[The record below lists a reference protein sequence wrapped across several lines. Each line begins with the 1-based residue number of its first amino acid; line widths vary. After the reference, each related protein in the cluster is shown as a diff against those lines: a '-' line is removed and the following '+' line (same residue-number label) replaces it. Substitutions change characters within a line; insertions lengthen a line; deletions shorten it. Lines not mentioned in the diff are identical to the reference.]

1 MVPAAAGTM
10 LVVQDTEPN
19 TMPDFDHKATLLD
32 CLLHWE
38 RSTPDAIYLTQPQA
52 DGATIDYSW
61 VQVAG
66 QARRMAAHLRSLELP
81 PRSQIALL
89 GKNSAHWIMADL
101 AIWMAGHISVPLYPT
116 LNAETARYVL
126 EHSEAR
132 LLFVGK
138 MDELWPQVEPGV
150 PAQLPRI
157 ALPLSPLGGDVAQWD
172 AIAARTEPL
181 QLVPKRDPA
190 ELATIIYTSGSTGL
204 PKGVMISFG
213 AMMETVRRGAQMFG
227 ISPADRML
235 SYLPLAHA
243 AERALVESPSLYHGF
258 RVYFAWS
265 LATFVQDLRRARP
278 TIFFSVPRL
287 WTKFY
292 QGVCETLPPSRQKL
306 LFRVPLLSA
315 MVKRRILAQLGLEHV
330 RFALTGSAP
339 LTPSLLQWY
348 RRLGLEL
355 LEGYAMSENFSYSHT
370 SLPGETRI
378 GYVGRTNPGVEQ
390 RIGEGGEVLVKSPST
405 MLGYFKNPQLSAEAM
420 TADGFLRTGDMGEL
434 DGQGRLRITGRVK
447 DLFKTSK
454 GKYVAPVPIENRLGE
469 HPRIE
474 AVCVTGSGQPQP
486 FALLMLSAE
495 TQVQRQDA
503 ALAAELQALLHQ
515 VNAALE
521 EHEKLDYLVVVKDPW
536 TMDNGLLTPTMKI
549 RRNVLESRYLSQADH
564 WRKTG
569 RPVIWE

>member
-1 MVPAAAGTM
+1 
-10 LVVQDTEPN
+10 
-19 TMPDFDHKATLLD
+19 MPEFDHHATLLD

-38 RSTPDAIYLTQPQA
+38 RTTPDAVYLTQPLA
-52 DGATIDYSW
+52 DGRSVDFSW
-61 VQVAG
+61 AQVAD
-66 QARRMAAHLRSLELP
+66 QARRMAAHLGALALP

-101 AIWMAGHISVPLYPT
+101 AIWMAGHVSVPLYPT
-116 LNAETARYVL
+116 LSADTARFIL

-132 LLFVGK
+132 LLFIGK
-138 MDELWPQVEPGV
+138 MDELWPPLESAV
-150 PAQLPRI
+150 PASLPCI
-157 ALPLSPLGGDVAQWD
+157 ALPLSPLHGKVPQWD
-172 AIAARTEPL
+172 EIIARTPPL
-181 QLVPKRDPA
+181 VSVVRRGRG

-213 AMMETVRRGAQMFG
+213 AMMETVRHGARMLRVG
-227 ISPADRML
+227 RDDRML

-243 AERALVESPSLYHGF
+243 AERALVESPSLYHGC

-265 LATFVQDLRRARP
+265 LGSFVQDLRRARP

-306 LFRVPLLSA
+306 LFRLPLISGL
-315 MVKRRILAQLGLEHV
+315 VRRRILAQLGLQHV
-330 RFALTGSAP
+330 RVALTGSAP
-339 LTPSLLQWY
+339 LAPALLRWY
-348 RRLGLEL
+348 RALGLEL

-370 SLPGETRI
+370 SLPGDARI
-378 GYVGRTNPGVEQ
+378 GYVGRPNPGVEQ
-390 RIGEGGEVLVKSPST
+390 RISEDGEVQVKSPST
-405 MLGYFKNPQLSAEAM
+405 MLGYFKNPRLSAEAM

-434 DGQGRLRITGRVK
+434 DGEGRLRITGRIK

-454 GKYVAPVPIENRLGE
+454 GKYVAPVPIENRLAE

-474 AVCVTGSGQPQP
+474 AVCVTGAGQPQP

-495 TQVQRQDA
+495 SLARRWDA
-503 ALAAELQALLHQ
+503 ALATELRTLLHQ

-521 EHEKLDYLVVVKDPW
+521 EHEKLDYLVVVKEPW